1 MSTSRQE
8 GLAQPVPF
16 LALALDDFLSLHRLH
31 RHPRSLEALE
41 SLACRRGRCL
51 INLTTSLLFAFSRL
65 FLSAAARAP
74 RRRVRVC
81 PGRLSL
87 SVLPLP
93 PARPPRGPSSLAPL
107 SKLLKGNESHQ
118 IQRLALALWV
128 SVLYRESPASGSSAS
143 LELLKDRGDR
153 VCGGIDA
160 STLSP

>member
-41 SLACRRGRCL
+41 SLACRRGRCF
-51 INLTTSLLFAFSRL
+51 INPL
-65 FLSAAARAP
+65 LSAAARAP

-118 IQRLALALWV
+118 IQRLALWV
-128 SVLYRESPASGSSAS
+128 SVYRESPASGSSAS
-143 LELLKDRGDR
+143 LELLKDRGDG